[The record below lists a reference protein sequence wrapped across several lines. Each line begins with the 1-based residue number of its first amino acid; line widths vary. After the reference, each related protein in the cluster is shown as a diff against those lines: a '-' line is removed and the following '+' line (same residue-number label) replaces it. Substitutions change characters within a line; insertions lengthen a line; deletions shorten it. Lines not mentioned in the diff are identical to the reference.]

1 MPSPLNVTNIP
12 APRTP
17 LIDASTGLLTR
28 EWYRFFL
35 NLFVLTGSGSN
46 PIALNELEL
55 GPPSVTVDE
64 ITQQNKEKIPSS
76 PNDSALVS
84 QIAELQKQIQAVE
97 LSIPS
102 VVVTSGGTSSATS
115 APVTKTTNF
124 TVADTDIWIINNKAG
139 STCTVTLP
147 TASSYVGRSLTF
159 QNYQNQQL
167 VSVSS
172 NVVPLSGGP
181 AGVEILADLAGDWAT
196 VVSDGTNWVV
206 MLASSSNFE
215 FLATE
220 NNEILLTE
228 NNEALILNT

>member
-55 GPPSVTVDE
+55 GPPAVTIDE
-64 ITQQNKEKIPSS
+64 ITQQNKEKIPGS

-124 TVADTDIWIINNKAG
+124 TVADTDIWIINNKSG

-159 QNYQNQQL
+159 QNYQNEQL

-181 AGVEILADLAGDWAT
+181 AGIEILADLAGDWAT

>member
-1 MPSPLNVTNIP
+1 M
-12 APRTP
+12 A
-17 LIDASTGLLTR
+17 R

-35 NLFVLTGSGSN
+35 NLFVLTGSGTN
-46 PIALNELEL
+46 PTSLDELQL
-55 GPPSVTVDE
+55 GPPFATIDE
-64 ITQQNKEKIPSS
+64 ITQQNKEKIPSA
-76 PNDSALVS
+76 PNDSPLVS

-115 APVTKTTNF
+115 APVTKTANF

-147 TASSYVGRSLTF
+147 TASSYIGRSLTF
-159 QNYQNQQL
+159 QNYQNQLL

-181 AGVEILADLAGDWAT
+181 AGVDILNNLAGDWAT
-196 VVSDGTNWVV
+196 LVSDGTNWVV
-206 MLASSSNFE
+206 MLASSNNFE

-228 NNEALILNT
+228 NDEALILNT